1 MLALMLAWGLVFLV
15 PLRWLRRLLG
25 TLGAPSARSTGAIT
39 DPHILAR
46 ARGVAWRIDRVDARL
61 PWRST
66 CLVRAVAGMLLL
78 KRRGIGGAAI
88 RFGVRK
94 REGALE
100 AHAWLLFG
108 GTVLLGG
115 EEAANGYVPL
125 ADMTGRPGA

>member
-25 TLGAPSARSTGAIT
+25 TVGAPSDLPGAVT
-39 DPHILAR
+39 DPRILAR
-46 ARGVAWRIDRVDARL
+46 AHGVAWRIDRVDAGL
-61 PWRST
+61 PWHST

-78 KRRGIGGAAI
+78 RRRGIGGAAI

-100 AHAWLLFG
+100 AHAWRLLG
-108 GTVLLGG
+108 GTILLGG

-125 ADMTGRPGA
+125 ADMTGRQGA